1 MIPPRLEAYRNI
13 APRGTLELLL
23 RLAERLRGRRF
34 VHVNTSRFGGGSAEL
49 LNRIVPMLQDLG
61 IDASW
66 EVIVGTPDFY
76 SAVGRLERGLAGIES
91 TVSDATVRAYAE
103 GVAANATTLP
113 LEADLVMTHDVAPL
127 ALVRHRPRRGH
138 WVWGCHSDLSR
149 AYRRMWYLL
158 RRDLERY
165 DAAVFSLPKFAQR
178 LPIPAL
184 IVHPSIDP
192 MSEKNRELS
201 RPEVATMLE
210 RLGIPRDKPIVIQV
224 SPYTRNK
231 DPVGAVRAYRLAKK
245 YVDCR
250 LVLAGWGAN
259 DHPEGQA
266 LLTEIAEAASGDPE
280 VHALV
285 LPPDAALEIN
295 ALQRAAAVVVHRP
308 LREDFGLSVA
318 EAMWKGKPVVGSFAG
333 GVPAQVIHEVT
344 GFAVTSIEGAAFRIR
359 QLLEDPELAARLGG
373 SGREYVR
380 RSFLITRHLGD
391 YLAVLASLTT

>member
-1 MIPPRLEAYRNI
+1 VIPPRLEAYRNI

-34 VHVNTSRFGGGSAEL
+34 VHVNASRFGGGSAEL

-91 TVSDATVRAYAE
+91 TASEATLRAYAE

-138 WVWGCHSDLSR
+138 WVWRCHNDLSR

-201 RPEVATMLE
+201 RPEVAKMLE
-210 RLGIPRDKPIVIQV
+210 RLGIPRDKPIVIQI
-224 SPYTRNK
+224 SPYTRTK

-295 ALQRAAAVVVHRP
+295 ALQRAATVVVHRP

-333 GVPAQVIHEVT
+333 GIPAQVIHEVT
-344 GFAVTSIEGAAFRIR
+344 GFAVTSMEGAAFRIR

-391 YLAVLASLTT
+391 YLAVLASLTA

>member
-1 MIPPRLEAYRNI
+1 VIASRLDAYRDI
-13 APRGTLELLL
+13 APRGTVELLL

-34 VHVNTSRFGGGSAEL
+34 VHVNTSRFGAGSAEL
-49 LNRIVPMLQDLG
+49 LNRIVPMMQDLG
-61 IDASW
+61 IDAGW

-76 SAVGRLERGLAGIES
+76 SAVGRLERGLAGLEP
-91 TVSDATVRAYAE
+91 TAPEAAVRAY
-103 GVAANATTLP
+103 GDGLAANAATLP

-138 WVWGCHSDLSR
+138 WVWRCHSDLSR
-149 AYRRMWYLL
+149 AYRRVWSVL

-178 LPIPAL
+178 LPVPAL

-192 MSEKNRELS
+192 LSEKNRELP
-201 RPEVATMLE
+201 RAEVGRVLD
-210 RLGIPRDKPIVIQV
+210 RLGIPRGKPIVLHIA
-224 SPYTRNK
+224 PYLKNQ
-231 DPVGAVRAYRLAKK
+231 DAVGVVRAYRLAKK
-245 YVDCR
+245 YADCR
-250 LVLAGWGAN
+250 LVLAGWGVA

-266 LLTEIAEAASGDPE
+266 VLAEIGETAAGDAE

-295 ALQRAAAVVVHRP
+295 ALQRAATVVVHRP
-308 LREDFGLSVA
+308 LREDFGLGVA

-333 GVPAQVIHEVT
+333 GIPAQVIHEVT
-344 GFAVTSIEGAAFRIR
+344 GFSVTSIEGAAFRIR
-359 QLLEDPELAARLGG
+359 QLLDDPDLATRLGG
-373 SGREYVR
+373 AGREYVR

-391 YLAVLASLTT
+391 YLAILASLTP

>member
-201 RPEVATMLE
+201 RPEVAKMLE
-210 RLGIPRDKPIVIQV
+210 RLGIPRDKPIVIQI

-295 ALQRAAAVVVHRP
+295 ALQRAATVVVHRP

-344 GFAVTSIEGAAFRIR
+344 GFAVTSMEGAAFRIR

-391 YLAVLASLTT
+391 YLAVLASLTA

>member
-91 TVSDATVRAYAE
+91 TASEATLRAYAE

>member
-34 VHVNTSRFGGGSAEL
+34 VHVNASRFGGGSAEL

-138 WVWGCHSDLSR
+138 WVWRCHNDLSR

-201 RPEVATMLE
+201 RPEVAKMLE
-210 RLGIPRDKPIVIQV
+210 RLGIPRDKPIVIQI

-285 LPPDAALEIN
+285 LPPDAALEVN
-295 ALQRAAAVVVHRP
+295 ALQRAATVVVHRP

-344 GFAVTSIEGAAFRIR
+344 GFAVTSMEGAAFRIR

>member
-1 MIPPRLEAYRNI
+1 VIPPRLEAYRNI

-201 RPEVATMLE
+201 RPEVAKMLE
-210 RLGIPRDKPIVIQV
+210 RLGIPRDKPIVIQI

-295 ALQRAAAVVVHRP
+295 ALQRAATVVVHRP

-344 GFAVTSIEGAAFRIR
+344 GFAVTSMEGAAFRIR

-391 YLAVLASLTT
+391 YLAVLASLTA

>member
-1 MIPPRLEAYRNI
+1 VIPPRLEAYRNI

-34 VHVNTSRFGGGSAEL
+34 VHVNASRFGGGSAEL

-138 WVWGCHSDLSR
+138 WVWRCHNDLSR

-201 RPEVATMLE
+201 RPEVAKMLD
-210 RLGIPRDKPIVIQV
+210 RLGIPRDKPIVIQI

-295 ALQRAAAVVVHRP
+295 ALQRAATVVVHRP

-333 GVPAQVIHEVT
+333 GIPAQVIHEVT

>member
-138 WVWGCHSDLSR
+138 WVWRCHNDLSR

-201 RPEVATMLE
+201 RPEVAKMLE
-210 RLGIPRDKPIVIQV
+210 RLGIPRDKPIVIQI

-344 GFAVTSIEGAAFRIR
+344 GFAVTSMEGAAFRIR

>member
-1 MIPPRLEAYRNI
+1 VIPPRLEAYRNI

-91 TVSDATVRAYAE
+91 TASEATLRAYAE
-103 GVAANATTLP
+103 RVAANATTLP

>member
-1 MIPPRLEAYRNI
+1 VIPPRLEAYRNI

-138 WVWGCHSDLSR
+138 WVWRCHNDLSR

-201 RPEVATMLE
+201 RPEVAKMLD

-295 ALQRAAAVVVHRP
+295 ALQRAATVVVHRP

-344 GFAVTSIEGAAFRIR
+344 GFAVTSMEGAAFRIR

-391 YLAVLASLTT
+391 YLAVLASLTA

>member
-1 MIPPRLEAYRNI
+1 
-13 APRGTLELLL
+13 
-23 RLAERLRGRRF
+23 
-34 VHVNTSRFGGGSAEL
+34 
-49 LNRIVPMLQDLG
+49 
-61 IDASW
+61 
-66 EVIVGTPDFY
+66 
-76 SAVGRLERGLAGIES
+76 
-91 TVSDATVRAYAE
+91 
-103 GVAANATTLP
+103 VAANATTLP

-138 WVWGCHSDLSR
+138 WVWHCHTDLSR

-201 RPEVATMLE
+201 RPEVAKMLE
-210 RLGIPRDKPIVIQV
+210 RLGIPRDKPIVIQI
-224 SPYTRNK
+224 SPYTRSK

-259 DHPEGQA
+259 DHPEGRA
-266 LLTEIAEAASGDPE
+266 LLTEIAEATSGDPE

-295 ALQRAAAVVVHRP
+295 ALQRAATVVVHRP

-333 GVPAQVIHEVT
+333 GIPAQVIHEVT

-391 YLAVLASLTT
+391 YLAVLASLTA

>member
-1 MIPPRLEAYRNI
+1 VIASRLDAYRDI
-13 APRGTLELLL
+13 APRGTVELLL

-49 LNRIVPMLQDLG
+49 LNRIVPMLQDLE
-61 IDASW
+61 IDAGW

-76 SAVGRLERGLAGIES
+76 SAVGRLERGLAGLEPTASES
-91 TVSDATVRAYAE
+91 TVRAYAE
-103 GVAANATTLP
+103 GLATNASTLP

-138 WVWGCHSDLSR
+138 WVWRCHSDLSR
-149 AYRRMWYLL
+149 AYRRVWAVL

-178 LPIPAL
+178 LPVPAL

-192 MSEKNRELS
+192 LSEKNRELP
-201 RPEVATMLE
+201 RAEVGRVLD
-210 RLGIPRDKPIVIQV
+210 RLGIPRGKPILLQIA
-224 SPYTRNK
+224 PYLK
-231 DPVGAVRAYRLAKK
+231 SQDAVGAVRAYRLVKK
-245 YVDCR
+245 YADCR
-250 LVLAGWGAN
+250 LVLAGWGVA

-266 LLTEIAEAASGDPE
+266 VLAELGEVAAGDAE

-295 ALQRAAAVVVHRP
+295 ALQRAATVVVHRP
-308 LREDFGLSVA
+308 LREDFGLVVA

-333 GVPAQVIHEVT
+333 GIPAQVIHEVT
-344 GFAVTSIEGAAFRIR
+344 GFSVTSVEGAAFRIR
-359 QLLEDPELAARLGG
+359 QLLEDPELATRLGG
-373 SGREYVR
+373 AGREYVR

-391 YLAVLASLTT
+391 YLAILASLAP

>member
-1 MIPPRLEAYRNI
+1 VIPPRLEAYRNI

-138 WVWGCHSDLSR
+138 WVWGCHNDLSR

-201 RPEVATMLE
+201 RPEVAKMLD
-210 RLGIPRDKPIVIQV
+210 RLGIPRDKPIVIQI

-259 DHPEGQA
+259 DHPEGRA
-266 LLTEIAEAASGDPE
+266 LLTEIAGATSGDPE

-295 ALQRAAAVVVHRP
+295 ALQRAATVVVHRP

-333 GVPAQVIHEVT
+333 GIPAQVIHEVT

-391 YLAVLASLTT
+391 YLAVLASLTA